1 MGAHTH
7 VCIHVCA
14 YIQLI
19 LSLIDSTLSGATT
32 ECLSG
37 LSYNDKEEE
46 LHVPQE
52 PSITLHYP
60 IV

>member
-19 LSLIDSTLSGATT
+19 VSQTDPAPNDYPAIFHLLKRITEYVLIS
-32 ECLSG
+32 
-37 LSYNDKEEE
+37 
-46 LHVPQE
+46 VP
-52 PSITLHYP
+52 YA
-60 IV
+60 IVY